1 MSRTAI
7 FWKIFV
13 TIVSQQQNTLLEN
26 IKNANLTSA
35 HLRLFELNLP
45 HK

>member
-1 MSRTAI
+1 MSRTPI
-7 FWKIFV
+7 FGRYLSKLFHNNK
-13 TIVSQQQNTLLEN
+13 NTLLEN

-35 HLRLFELNLP
+35 HLRLFELNLS